1 MVHLL
6 IYLQGDL
13 LVCDVIGR
21 YVFCVVLLADA
32 CLTKTFTT
40 FTYASGTGVT
50 SASPS
55 TLIPN

>member
-21 YVFCVVLLADA
+21 YNICVVVLADA
-32 CLTKTFTT
+32 CQQHRIAITRILQEF
-40 FTYASGTGVT
+40 
-50 SASPS
+50 
-55 TLIPN
+55 

>member
-21 YVFCVVLLADA
+21 YGICKVLLVDA
-32 CLTKTFTT
+32 CFGLGFVETIP
-40 FTYASGTGVT
+40 
-50 SASPS
+50 SPTMS
-55 TLIPN
+55 EYTVIHV